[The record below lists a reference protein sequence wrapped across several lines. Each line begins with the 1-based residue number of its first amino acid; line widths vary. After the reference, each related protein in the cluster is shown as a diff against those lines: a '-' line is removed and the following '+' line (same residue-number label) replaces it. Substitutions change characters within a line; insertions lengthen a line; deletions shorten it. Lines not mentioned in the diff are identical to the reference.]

1 MTSSLCSVSVLMA
14 FSRYKRQQ
22 QQQQQQFLGGT
33 ETALGHSSTATP
45 KHPFSTLFQGTNR
58 PNVCFVPAQH

>member
-1 MTSSLCSVSVLMA
+1 MTSLLCSVSVLMA

-22 QQQQQQFLGGT
+22 QQQRFLGGT

-45 KHPFSTLFQGTNR
+45 KQHFSNQFHGTHRWNAR
-58 PNVCFVPAQH
+58 FVPAQH